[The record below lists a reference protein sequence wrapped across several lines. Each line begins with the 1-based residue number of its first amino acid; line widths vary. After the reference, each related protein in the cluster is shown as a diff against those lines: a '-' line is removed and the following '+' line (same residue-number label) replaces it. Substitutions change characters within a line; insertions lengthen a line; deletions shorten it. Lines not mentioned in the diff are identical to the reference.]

1 VTASGN
7 ISAVG
12 NVRGGNITTA
22 GLISAT
28 GNVNSGNVNTG
39 ILSLSGNVISAL
51 NVTGNTTAGNVNIN
65 GVFIVPVSTGNPP
78 APNFQGQIYFNSSSA
93 TFRGYNGSA
102 WILLG

>member
-1 VTASGN
+1 LSLLNVTS
-7 ISAVG
+7 
-12 NVRGGNITTA
+12 NVTGGNINTP
-22 GLISAT
+22 GIVSAT
-28 GNVNSGNVNTG
+28 GNVVAGNVNTG